1 MNAMRKSK
9 LFLSASLT
17 VLAVGLSLATASNPA
32 SAQGFGHSG
41 SGHGGY
47 GGHSF
52 GGHGAYGGR
61 RFGGHGGGYGG
72 RGFGGHGGYGGHHG

>member
-1 MNAMRKSK
+1 MMNAMRKSK

-32 SAQGFGHSG
+32 SAQDFGHSGFGHSG

-47 GGHSF
+47 GGRGF

-61 RFGGHGGGYGG
+61 RFGGHGG
-72 RGFGGHGGYGGHHG
+72 YGGHHG